1 MNRIGLNTRIKLCDK
16 YNDILEEKKGPEE
29 INCKYFSKKV
39 LMIDAESDEK
49 GTYLKIII
57 KKGQDQIYISG

>member
-1 MNRIGLNTRIKLCDK
+1 MRFNKLMNRIGSNTRIKLCDK

-29 INCKYFSKKV
+29 INCKYYSKKV

-49 GTYLKIII
+49 GT
-57 KKGQDQIYISG
+57 